1 MLDPTSRK
9 NGAGPEARL
18 APGAAAPVPAA
29 SQEYIDLARQAVYLN
44 RELTWL
50 AFNRR
55 VLAEANDDRN
65 PLLERLKFLAITG
78 SNLDEFFMKRIGGLK
93 LQAVAGVPEL
103 TVDGRTP
110 QEQIDACNAWTR
122 EFERERLQ
130 VERRLLDLLAERD
143 IRVLDW
149 TELSTAERGEL
160 RDRYV
165 RNIFPLI
172 TPLALDPAHPFPFL
186 SNLSLNLLVTGK
198 AADRSDPVIARV
210 KVPIGQGIPRL
221 LRVRENCHLV
231 LLEDI
236 MGHNLD
242 VLFPGL
248 NIASSELFRVT

>member
-18 APGAAAPVPAA
+18 APGAAAPLPAA
-29 SQEYIDLARQAVYLN
+29 SQEYIDLARPALYLN

-110 QEQIDACNAWTR
+110 QEQIDA
-122 EFERERLQ
+122 
-130 VERRLLDLLAERD
+130 
-143 IRVLDW
+143 
-149 TELSTAERGEL
+149 
-160 RDRYV
+160 
-165 RNIFPLI
+165 
-172 TPLALDPAHPFPFL
+172 
-186 SNLSLNLLVTGK
+186 
-198 AADRSDPVIARV
+198 
-210 KVPIGQGIPRL
+210 
-221 LRVRENCHLV
+221 
-231 LLEDI
+231 
-236 MGHNLD
+236 
-242 VLFPGL
+242 
-248 NIASSELFRVT
+248 